1 MPKNLSRNTL
11 YIIIATIAFVVI
23 FLIASIISINYTRE
37 QTKELNQLFMSQS
50 SSQSST
56 VGLKPAKLQFST
68 LELADTPQKRKTGLM
83 NRTLLCDDCAML
95 FKFDKPNIESFW
107 MKDTLIPL
115 DIIFINNDGVITN
128 ICYNMQPNDITTD
141 CSSNKPVQI
150 VLETNPNFLKKL
162 NLQEGSQL
170 DLEYLFSQAKTKT
183 P

>member
-1 MPKNLSRNTL
+1 MPKNLSKTTL
-11 YIIIATIAFVVI
+11 YITIATIAFVVI
-23 FLIASIISINYTRE
+23 FLIASIISINYARE
-37 QTKELNQLFMSQS
+37 QIKEVDKTFMSQS
-50 SSQSST
+50 QSSI

-68 LELADTPQKRKTGLM
+68 LELANTPETQRIGLM
-83 NRTLLCDDCAML
+83 NRTSLCDNCAML
-95 FKFDKPNIESFW
+95 FEFDAPGFQSFW
-107 MKDTLIPL
+107 MKNTLIPL

-128 ICYNMQPNDITTD
+128 ICYNMQPKDITTN
-141 CSSNKPVQI
+141 CSSSQPVQI